1 MGILDS
7 EEWII
12 QIYFGGKWVRSYAF
26 ESVYPSLES
35 AIDSLRVCNPEL
47 YYRAIRNVTT

>member
-12 QIYFGGKWVRSYAF
+12 QVYFGEKWVRSYAF
-26 ESVYPSLES
+26 DSVYPSLES
-35 AIDSLRVCNPEL
+35 AIDSLRVCPEL
-47 YYRAIRNVTT
+47 YYRAIRNS